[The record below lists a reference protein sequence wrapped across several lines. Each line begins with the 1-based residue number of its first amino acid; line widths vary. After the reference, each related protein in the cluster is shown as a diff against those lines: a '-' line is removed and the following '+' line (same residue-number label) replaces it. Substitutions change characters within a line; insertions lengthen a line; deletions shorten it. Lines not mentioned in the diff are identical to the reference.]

1 MEPVDR
7 GADDVALSALID
19 DELPDADAE
28 RMRARLR
35 SDGWLARRFIAMT
48 HATAVIRLAY
58 RNVIE
63 VVTAVAAV
71 YGRSIQEGDHASSRG
86 RSVAAPGDEDRP
98 VPLREIDWAV
108 AGLTSEQRSVL
119 CLAVLE
125 ELDYLEIA
133 AALRVPGSAVMVRLA
148 EARAALAASLGET
161 LPPAS
166 ETRH

>member
-1 MEPVDR
+1 MEPLDR
-7 GADDVALSALID
+7 VADDVALSALID

-35 SDGWLARRFIAMT
+35 SDAWLARRFVAMT

-71 YGRSIQEGDHASSRG
+71 YARAIREGDDASSRG
-86 RSVAAPGDEDRP
+86 RSVSTPDDEERP
-98 VPLREIDWAV
+98 VPLREVDLAIA
-108 AGLTSEQRSVL
+108 ALTSEQRSVL

-148 EARAALAASLGET
+148 EARAALAASFGEG

-166 ETRH
+166 DTRH